1 MGSVMVRSLLLAFL
15 AGALVIGF
23 AAPGVIGV
31 ATAEGGFRMDNAPV
45 QGRAT
50 LLEGAVVE
58 TSSAPSVV
66 RLQGGQRM
74 QLGAAS
80 RGRVYSDHLVLE
92 KGNGLLEG
100 AARYRI
106 EAKDLYVIVD
116 SASARA
122 HVAVREPG
130 QITVAALRGPVHVT
144 TARGTLLAR
153 LEPGMALNFEPRGA
167 DATDPITVSGCL
179 GLAAGNHFILNDE
192 TANVSFEVR
201 GSDLARFAGQRVSIT
216 ATILRA
222 AQGEI
227 LQMIKVTQ
235 ITPLSGTCPAPAA
248 SAQSGARAAGMSGTT
263 KAVIAGVVIAAAV
276 GGTAAGLTGDENK
289 STISR

>member
-1 MGSVMVRSLLLAFL
+1 MVRSLLLAFL

-80 RGRVYSDHLVLE
+80 RGRVYSEHLVLE

-106 EAKDLYVIVD
+106 EAKDLHVVLD
-116 SASARA
+116 SSNARA
-122 HVAVREPG
+122 RVAVREPG

-144 TARGTLLAR
+144 TADGTLLAR
-153 LEPGMALNFEPRGA
+153 LDPGMALDFAPQGA
-167 DATDPITVSGCL
+167 DAAAAPITVSGCL
-179 GLAAGNHFILNDE
+179 ALNPRNHFILNDE
-192 TANVSFEVR
+192 TANVSFEVN
-201 GSDLARFAGQRVSIT
+201 GPDLARFAGQRVSIT

-222 AQGEI
+222 TQAGET
-227 LQMIKVTQ
+227 LQVIKVMQ
-235 ITPLSGTCPAPAA
+235 ITPLSGTCPAPGAA
-248 SAQSGARAAGMSGTT
+248 AQSGARAAGMSGTT
-263 KAVIAGVVIAAAV
+263 KAVIAGVVIAAAI
-276 GGTAAGLTGDENK
+276 GGTAVGLTGDENK

>member
-1 MGSVMVRSLLLAFL
+1 M
-15 AGALVIGF
+15 GF

-31 ATAEGGFRMDNAPV
+31 ATAEGGFRMDKAPV

-50 LLEGAVVE
+50 LLEGAIVE

-66 RLQGGQRM
+66 RLQGGPRM

-106 EAKDLYVIVD
+106 EAKELRIMVD
-116 SASARA
+116 SSNARA

-130 QITVAALRGPVHVT
+130 QITVAALRGPVRVT
-144 TARGTLLAR
+144 TAGGTLLAR
-153 LEPGMALNFEPRGA
+153 LEPGVALDFEPQGA
-167 DATDPITVSGCL
+167 GAAAPVTVSGCL
-179 GLAAGNHFILNDE
+179 ALTPRNHFILNDE
-192 TANVSFEVR
+192 TANVSFEVN
-201 GSDLARFAGQRVSIT
+201 GPDLARFAGQRVSIT

-222 AQGEI
+222 AQSGET
-227 LQMIKVTQ
+227 LQVIKVMQ
-235 ITPLSGTCPAPAA
+235 ITPLSGTCPAPGA
-248 SAQSGARAAGMSGTT
+248 SSQSGARAAGMSGTT
-263 KAVIAGVVIAAAV
+263 KAVIAGVVIAAAI
-276 GGTAAGLTGDENK
+276 GGTAVGLTGDEDK
-289 STISR
+289 PTISR